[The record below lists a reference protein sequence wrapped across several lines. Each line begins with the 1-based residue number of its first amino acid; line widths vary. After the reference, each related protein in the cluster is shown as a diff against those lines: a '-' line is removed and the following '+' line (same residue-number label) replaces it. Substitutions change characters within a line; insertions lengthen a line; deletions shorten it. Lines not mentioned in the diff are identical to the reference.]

1 MATLQLAVARLA
13 AAPPDPRTDAGLL
26 ADFLRHADQQAFAE
40 LVRRHGP
47 MVLGVCRRA
56 LGPDADD
63 AFQATFL
70 VLVRRARHTA
80 WRDAL
85 GPWLHGVAVRV
96 ARKAR
101 AARARRLTSERQA
114 SPVTPEPTA
123 PAAGPDDLG
132 DLLDRELTALPA
144 FNYPQPQFFNSKPQS
159 KSASRT
165 SPRHS
170 TKLPGGGSF
179 ARAR

>member
-1 MATLQLAVARLA
+1 MTPVHGGVWMTNLQRVVARLA
-13 AAPPDPRTDAGLL
+13 ALPGPRTDADLL
-26 ADFLRHADQQAFAE
+26 ADFLRHADERAFAE

-85 GPWLHGVAVRV
+85 GPWLYGVAVRV

-101 AARARRLTSERQA
+101 AARARRWASERQA
-114 SPVTPEPTA
+114 SPMTPEPTV
-123 PAAGPDDLG
+123 PAAEPDDLI
-132 DLLDRELTALPA
+132 DVLDQELAALPEA
-144 FNYPQPQFFNSKPQS
+144 Y
-159 KSASRT
+159 RR
-165 SPRHS
+165 PRA
-170 TKLPGGGSF
+170 LD
-179 ARAR
+179 